1 MTESYVRLTAQ
12 QLRRAAALRAKID
25 ALEKQLAAVLNPTA
39 EAPMAAG
46 RAGRPRRKA
55 AVTVARR
62 RRISRA
68 ARAKMAAAARARWAK
83 AKAAGRTSL

>member
-1 MTESYVRLTAQ
+1 MTDSFVKLTAQ
-12 QLRRAAALRAKID
+12 QLRRAAALRTNID
-25 ALEKQLAAVLNPTA
+25 ALEKQLVAVLNLTA
-39 EAPMAAG
+39 EAPMAAR

-83 AKAAGRTSL
+83 AKAAGKRSL